1 MLLPSGLE
9 LFYTNRSCHTQ
20 KEGFLG
26 MTVQKRNFIIMWIC
40 NFLVAGTMTMIM
52 PFLSLYIDTFGDHS
66 PAYVQKWSGLIF
78 GATFVSAF
86 IMSPIWGRIADRHGF
101 KPILIIN
108 SLGLATS
115 VFLMGFVQSVEAFF
129 FLRLLMGVVTGFI
142 PTSLAFISSQTS
154 REEAGKMLG
163 TLQMGNVA
171 GMLFGPIFGGLLAD
185 IFGFQYTFMITS
197 STLLISAL
205 IVLFGIQ
212 EIRKSKRTQ
221 KTNYSRKTI
230 LQAIFKH
237 RLMLNVML
245 VTTIIQIGNF
255 SIQPLLSLYVAELTD
270 AKDVAFLAGLTF
282 SAAGL
287 GNLLFA
293 RKWGEIGDDIGYE
306 KVLSVLLILSFVFII
321 PQAFVTQLWQLMVF
335 RLLFGI
341 AIGGMIPVT
350 TALVRREAPID
361 IQGEVMGYNTS
372 FRFLGN
378 IIGPMLGGIISG
390 FIGIASVFIVTASL
404 FLMGSFFLYI
414 ARRKPS
420 QDFEDFIAVQHQTSK

>member
-1 MLLPSGLE
+1 MDI
-9 LFYTNRSCHTQ
+9 
-20 KEGFLG
+20 
-26 MTVQKRNFIIMWIC
+26 QKRNFIIMWIC

-78 GATFVSAF
+78 GATFISAF
-86 IMSPIWGRIADRHGF
+86 IMSPIWGRIADKHGF

-129 FLRLLMGVVTGFI
+129 FLRLFMGVVTGFI

-154 REEAGKMLG
+154 RGEAGKMLG
-163 TLQMGNVA
+163 TLQMGNVS

-185 IFGFQYTFMITS
+185 VFGFQYTFMITS
-197 STLLISAL
+197 ITLLISAL
-205 IVLFGIQ
+205 IVFLGIQ
-212 EIRKSKRTQ
+212 EIRKSTRQ
-221 KTNYSRKTI
+221 KTVNYTRKTI
-230 LQAIFKH
+230 IQAIFKH
-237 RLMLNVML
+237 RLMFNVML

-270 AKDVAFLAGLTF
+270 AKDVALLAGLTF

-293 RKWGEIGDDIGYE
+293 RKWGKIGDDIGYE
-306 KVLSVLLILSFVFII
+306 KVLSVLLVLSFLFII
-321 PQAFVTQLWQLMVF
+321 PQAFVTQLWQLMIF

-350 TALVRREAPID
+350 TALVRREAPIE

-372 FRFLGN
+372 FRFFGN

-390 FIGIASVFIVTASL
+390 YIGISSVFIVTASL
-404 FLMGSFFLYI
+404 FLIGFTFLYI

-420 QDFEDFIAVQHQTSK
+420 QDFDDFIAVQQENYNRAL

>member
-1 MLLPSGLE
+1 MS
-9 LFYTNRSCHTQ
+9 
-20 KEGFLG
+20 
-26 MTVQKRNFIIMWIC
+26 VQKRNFIIMWIC
-40 NFLVAGTMTMIM
+40 NFLVAGTMTMIT

-66 PAYVQKWSGLIF
+66 PAYVQRWSGLIF

-86 IMSPIWGRIADRHGF
+86 IMSPIWGRVADKHGF
-101 KPILIIN
+101 KPILMIN

-115 VFLMGFVQSVEAFF
+115 VFFMGFVQSVEVFF
-129 FLRLLMGVVTGFI
+129 FLRLFMGIVTGFI

-163 TLQMGNVA
+163 TLQTGNVA

-185 IFGFQYTFMITS
+185 VFGFKYTFIITS
-197 STLLISAL
+197 STLLVAAI

-212 EIRKSKRTQ
+212 EIRKTKNT
-221 KTNYSRKTI
+221 KTVNYSRRTI
-230 LQAIFKH
+230 VQAIFRH
-237 RLMLNVML
+237 RLMLNIMI
-245 VTTIIQIGNF
+245 VTTVIQIGNF

-270 AKDVAFLAGLTF
+270 ATEIALLSGLTF

-293 RKWGEIGDDIGYE
+293 RKWGKIGDDIGYE
-306 KVLSVLLILSFVFII
+306 KVLSFLLIISFLFII
-321 PQAFVTQLWQLMVF
+321 PQAFVTQLWQLVIL

-378 IIGPMLGGIISG
+378 ILGPMLGGIISG
-390 FIGIASVFIVTASL
+390 FIGIASVFIVTGAL
-404 FLMGSFFLYI
+404 FLVGFLFLYI
-414 ARRKPS
+414 AQRKPS
-420 QDFEDFIAVQHQTSK
+420 QDFEDFIAIQQTEAK